1 MITTIQTPS
10 HQQMETQVVEEVIHQ
25 DPLDSEDVTK
35 DVINQF
41 LPQRK
46 RKPRA
51 KRPNPSKMI
60 KLEQSPSSSNMM
72 TTTTTIIGSAQNQSQ
87 DSIVETLAEMED
99 TENENEM
106 EVKPEDQEL
115 NKALMTPSSK
125 SDKASSEYTIA
136 KMQIFKNLQFSS
148 F

>member
-72 TTTTTIIGSAQNQSQ
+72 TTTTTIIGSAQSQ

-99 TENENEM
+99 TENENEL
-106 EVKPEDQEL
+106 EVKPEDQEM
-115 NKALMTPSSK
+115 NKALMTPSTK
-125 SDKASSEYTIA
+125 SDKASSKNFTKIC
-136 KMQIFKNLQFSS
+136 IFR
-148 F
+148 